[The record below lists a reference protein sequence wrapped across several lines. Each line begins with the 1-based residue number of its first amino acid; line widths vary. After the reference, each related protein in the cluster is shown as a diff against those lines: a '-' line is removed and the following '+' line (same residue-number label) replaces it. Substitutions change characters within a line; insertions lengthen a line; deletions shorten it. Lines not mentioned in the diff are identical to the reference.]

1 MLKPFPSVPCLR
13 PAEMGKSAEQMYRQ
27 LPCLSAHA
35 MELWVHI
42 IRLLR
47 NQKAPT
53 RRGGRKRNRHSL
65 ELSKS
70 HELSDADYIAIEVQ
84 AFLSDCLP
92 SFSEL
97 FATRNVQVC
106 EKSFTE
112 NGTKACEVHD
122 GCFFL
127 FCVAS
132 KQKTFHNE
140 TLGDRNE
147 KKLKL

>member
-47 NQKAPT
+47 NQKAPK

-70 HELSDADYIAIEVQ
+70 QELSDSDYIAIEVQ
-84 AFLSDCLP
+84 VFLSDCLP

-106 EKSFTE
+106 E
-112 NGTKACEVHD
+112 
-122 GCFFL
+122 
-127 FCVAS
+127 
-132 KQKTFHNE
+132 
-140 TLGDRNE
+140 
-147 KKLKL
+147 

>member
-1 MLKPFPSVPCLR
+1 MLKAFPSVPCSR

-70 HELSDADYIAIEVQ
+70 HELSDADHIAIEVQ

-92 SFSEL
+92 SISDL
-97 FATRNVQVC
+97 FATKNVQVC
-106 EKSFTE
+106 E
-112 NGTKACEVHD
+112 
-122 GCFFL
+122 
-127 FCVAS
+127 
-132 KQKTFHNE
+132 
-140 TLGDRNE
+140 
-147 KKLKL
+147 

>member
-1 MLKPFPSVPCLR
+1 MRGFEQEALRERIEFAFAHMLKPFPSVPCLR

-70 HELSDADYIAIEVQ
+70 HELSDADHIAIEVQ

-92 SFSEL
+92 SISDL
-97 FATRNVQVC
+97 FATKNVQVC
-106 EKSFTE
+106 E
-112 NGTKACEVHD
+112 
-122 GCFFL
+122 
-127 FCVAS
+127 
-132 KQKTFHNE
+132 
-140 TLGDRNE
+140 
-147 KKLKL
+147 

>member
-1 MLKPFPSVPCLR
+1 MLLAFAYAHMLKAFPSVPCLR
-13 PAEMGKSAEQMYRQ
+13 LAEMEKSAQQTYRQ
-27 LPCLSAHA
+27 QPCKSAHA
-35 MELWVHI
+35 MEQWVHI

-92 SFSEL
+92 SISDL
-97 FATRNVQVC
+97 FATKNVQVC
-106 EKSFTE
+106 E
-112 NGTKACEVHD
+112 
-122 GCFFL
+122 
-127 FCVAS
+127 
-132 KQKTFHNE
+132 
-140 TLGDRNE
+140 
-147 KKLKL
+147 